1 MPIPSY
7 AVGDPAPVERVV
19 VVNAHPD
26 DVDFASAGTIAHWT
40 ATGTE
45 VTYLILT
52 DGQAG
57 GFDDDTDR
65 STVPAIRRDEQC
77 RAAAAVGV
85 DDVRFLG
92 GVDGELVVTP
102 HLVRE
107 ISAVIRSVQPQRV
120 LSQSPER
127 EWEMLHRSHP
137 DHLAAGEATVQA
149 IYPASRNPYAFPE
162 LREQGLEA
170 WVVPELWLAAHPHV
184 NHAVDVTDTF
194 ERKLEALLC
203 HRSQHPDPDNL
214 RRDLHAGLHATASR
228 HGLQTGR
235 LAEEY
240 FVVSLP

>member
-107 ISAVIRSVQPQRV
+107 IAAVIRSVQPQRV

-137 DHLAAGEATVQA
+137 DHLAAGRGDGSGDLPGIPQPVRL
-149 IYPASRNPYAFPE
+149 P
-162 LREQGLEA
+162 G
-170 WVVPELWLAAHPHV
+170 AA
-184 NHAVDVTDTF
+184 
-194 ERKLEALLC
+194 
-203 HRSQHPDPDNL
+203 
-214 RRDLHAGLHATASR
+214 
-228 HGLQTGR
+228 
-235 LAEEY
+235 
-240 FVVSLP
+240 